1 MRSYGPTSKPLR
13 SPVTHPIRK
22 RAVRPGV
29 VQNRTQTPQPFGTP
43 HRVLPNA
50 DISEIGLRTQRPP
63 SLQAGRPFKGRGVA
77 GWSFT
82 RCRSQSLQKKQL
94 ERTTRKW
101 VYTLSLK
108 QSCLRGVRQLFGIRI
123 SWSSKRPCHLL
134 PWFFQG
140 VYSATHGSSP
150 SIRLHLTNSPPPA
163 SAEQLNCSLFSEG
176 HSEPSA

>member
-101 VYTLSLK
+101 VYTLSLLNNRVYVEFA
-108 QSCLRGVRQLFGIRI
+108 SCLVFGFHGHPRGHAIYFLGSFRECIVQHMGHHPPSDSI
-123 SWSSKRPCHLL
+123 SRTVL
-134 PWFFQG
+134 
-140 VYSATHGSSP
+140 
-150 SIRLHLTNSPPPA
+150 PPPPR
-163 SAEQLNCSLFSEG
+163 SN
-176 HSEPSA
+176 